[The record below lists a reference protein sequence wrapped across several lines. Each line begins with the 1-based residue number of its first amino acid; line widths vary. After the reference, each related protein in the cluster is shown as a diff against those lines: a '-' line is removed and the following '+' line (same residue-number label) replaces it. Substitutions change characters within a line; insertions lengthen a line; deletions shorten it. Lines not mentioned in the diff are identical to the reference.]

1 MRKLLRPLWVVLALA
16 FLLEAWLWDHLKPIV
31 ARLVDLVPWTR
42 LRARLVTAIKGL
54 SPVATLALFLI
65 PFVLLFPIK
74 VLELWLLAH
83 RKWLSGAALLVLA
96 KLIGLGVTAFI
107 FEVTR
112 EKVLQIPW
120 FRRLYDTVIWLRDWA
135 HEIVDPINLRIKRWL
150 RILSPARTGRAF
162 RLLMRLRRRVRA
174 GGFVGKPS

>member
-16 FLLEAWLWDHLKPIV
+16 FLLEAWLWDHLEPIV
-31 ARLVDLVPWTR
+31 ARLVDLVPWDK
-42 LRARLVTAIKGL
+42 LKARSVAAIKRL
-54 SPVATLALFLI
+54 SPVATLALFVI
-65 PFVLLFPIK
+65 PFVLLFPVK

-120 FRRLYDTVIWLRDWA
+120 FRRLYDTVIWLRNWA
-135 HEIVDPINLRIKRWL
+135 HEIVDPFTKRIKQWL
-150 RILSPARTGRAF
+150 RVFAPGRANRAF
-162 RLLMRLRRRVRA
+162 RLLMRLRRRVHA
-174 GGFVGKPS
+174 QAAS

>member
-16 FLLEAWLWDHLKPIV
+16 FLLEAWLWDHLEPV
-31 ARLVDLVPWTR
+31 VERLVDLVPWNRLKTR
-42 LRARLVTAIKGL
+42 LVVAITRL
-54 SPVATLALFLI
+54 SPVATLALFAI
-65 PFVLLFPIK
+65 PFVVLFPVK

-120 FRRLYDTVIWLRDWA
+120 FRRLYDTVNWLRDWA
-135 HEIVDPINLRIKRWL
+135 HGIVDPINLRIKQWL
-150 RILSPARTGRAF
+150 RVLAPGRAGRAF
-162 RLLMRLRRRVRA
+162 RLLMRLRRRMHA
-174 GGFVGKPS
+174 QAAS

>member
-16 FLLEAWLWDHLKPIV
+16 FLLEAWLWDHLEPV
-31 ARLVDLVPWTR
+31 VERLVDLVPWKR
-42 LRARLVTAIKGL
+42 LKARLVNAIKRL
-54 SPVATLALFLI
+54 SPTATLVLFVV
-65 PFVLLFPIK
+65 PFVLLFPVK
-74 VLELWLLAH
+74 VVEFWLLAH
-83 RKWLSGAALLVLA
+83 RKWVSGAALLVFA
-96 KLIGLGVTAFI
+96 KLFGLGVTAFI

-150 RILSPARTGRAF
+150 HVFGTGRTRRAL
-162 RLLMRLRRRVRA
+162 RLLMRLRRRIHTQA
-174 GGFVGKPS
+174 ASLG

>member
-16 FLLEAWLWDHLKPIV
+16 FLIEAWLWDHLKPIV
-31 ARLVDLVPWTR
+31 ARLVDLVPWNDFK
-42 LRARLVTAIKGL
+42 ARMVAAIKRL
-54 SPVATLALFLI
+54 SPMATLALFII

-74 VLELWLLAH
+74 VLEFWFLAH
-83 RKWLSGAALLVLA
+83 RKWLSGAALLVLS

-107 FEVTR
+107 FEITR

-135 HEIVDPINLRIKRWL
+135 HEIVDPINLRIKRWVRVL
-150 RILSPARTGRAF
+150 GAGRTRRAF
-162 RLLMRLRRRVRA
+162 RLLMRLRRRMHA
-174 GGFVGKPS
+174 QAAS